1 LLRADTMARALIV
14 VLLAATWRL
23 GVAFD
28 VRDYLLGHAVQ
39 PVAAQ
44 RRTSWSLTGSA
55 TPTSSP
61 GYYYNISSVQ
71 VLGAPNPEAAIG
83 NPLKGLVGNVDFT
96 NYDPQATSIDM
107 SLEFYYIPLDELMF
121 GNPDVVGVD
130 KAFNWTF
137 LESRLEGAKSR
148 RRHMVMTPFVHFP
161 NWGRMSVPKY
171 LIDAGMKQNG
181 YSGFLGGGVSPDYGD
196 PLLLKAL
203 EQFITAFGAKYD
215 GDPRLAFVSLGL
227 LGFWVS
233 LVHGTSHLL
242 HDVVVLT
249 CVLLC
254 MQSLCSGREN
264 GTRFRTILY
273 QKRPDKVS

>member
-1 LLRADTMARALIV
+1 MARALIV
-14 VLLAATWRL
+14 VLFVATLRLA
-23 GVAFD
+23 VAFD
-28 VRDYLLGHAVQ
+28 VRDYLPGHGQ
-39 PVAAQ
+39 RPIEH

-55 TPTSSP
+55 TPTSSSSSLP
-61 GYYYNISSVQ
+61 GYYFNTSSIQ
-71 VLGAPNPEAAIG
+71 VLGAPNPEAALG

-121 GNPDVVGVD
+121 GNPDVVGIE

-181 YSGFLGGGVSPDYGD
+181 YNGFLGGGVSPDYGD
-196 PLLLKAL
+196 PLLLQAL

-233 LVHGTSHLL
+233 VCYIAHSISCAMLACSPSF
-242 HDVVVLT
+242 VVY
-249 CVLLC
+249 
-254 MQSLCSGREN
+254 G
-264 GTRFRTILY
+264 
-273 QKRPDKVS
+273 